1 MHKII
6 LIAGFEPF
14 GGEAINSAWE
24 TVKAVNGLE
33 VMTGHHVVI
42 KMLPCVFDRARH
54 VLTDAIHRVQPDI
67 VIVVGQAGGRSDI
80 SLERIAI
87 NINDARI
94 EDNSGQQPIDT
105 PVDAAGPAAY
115 FSTLPI
121 KAMMLELRKQ
131 GIPASISNTAGTF
144 VCNHIFYSMM
154 HSLRE
159 RPEVRAGF
167 IHMPYLPQQAAR
179 FPGAPSMSGEQMA
192 TALLIAT
199 QAAITTKFDLPV
211 PAGALH

>member
-14 GGEAINSAWE
+14 GGEAINPACE
-24 TVKAVNGLE
+24 AVKAVNGLE
-33 VMTGHHVVI
+33 VMTGYHVVTE
-42 KMLPCVFDRARH
+42 MLPCVFDCARH
-54 VLTDAIHRVQPDI
+54 VLMDAIHRVQPHI
-67 VIVVGQAGGRSDI
+67 VISVGQAGGRSDI

-94 EDNSGQQPIDT
+94 KDNSGQQPIDT